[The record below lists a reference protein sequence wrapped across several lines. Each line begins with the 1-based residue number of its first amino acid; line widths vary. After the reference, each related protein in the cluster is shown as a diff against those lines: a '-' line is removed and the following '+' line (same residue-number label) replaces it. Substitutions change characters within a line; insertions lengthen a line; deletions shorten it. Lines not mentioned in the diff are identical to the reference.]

1 MHLNSRHLALAA
13 FVVGSFSLS
22 AAPAWKDAEVVLK
35 AKCYECHNEKKTKG
49 DVDLQQFAGDPQLM
63 KHFEVW
69 LKVKDTIENGDMPPP
84 KAHQMSDQEH
94 TVLLGWVNGEL
105 DALAAAQSGDPGPV
119 TMRRLTNA
127 EYDYTIRDLT
137 HHDYGFAKEFQTD
150 GGGGEGFSNTGDVLF
165 MSPAALDKYFGAA
178 RKVADHATIMPGT
191 GIVFNPQRIG
201 LRGSEQVKAQAQQA
215 LYVWYQQKSAP
226 YLPKDG
232 DDMREADYMVAC
244 WKHQHFQTS
253 LEQLAKKG
261 GLKLPF
267 LQNWSNLVNT
277 TEPKSRFLDLTR
289 VAWRE
294 LPGPDATKP
303 GQVPQAVTNGA
314 LAIQTQLL
322 SWNNPKKPGS
332 GVQRH
337 QQDADGIRPYQ
348 MNVEVKGKQQAFL
361 CIGDDGDGNKGDIAL
376 ITKLDLKTTKGPVL
390 YLNWLNKQLDADRK
404 AAAATPP
411 LANAA
416 ALKQRIAELERV
428 KNAFGKH
435 PQGRQIDPG
444 VLAIAA
450 PLVFTLPLPENVTW
464 IHAEAR
470 LDLQNSD
477 INDGTIQWDLTADK
491 PRDVTK
497 IMPGVLTV
505 WKTQTDAAKRTMGDF
520 NIMKQAFPDMYE
532 RRLEEVADNLRRRKP
547 GITVYYFSD
556 EQLGQILGSKDRDQL
571 AAMKKD
577 FSFTSVPN
585 LNAQQQKEFDGAML
599 WHLHHFAN
607 RAWRRPISD
616 EESQKLDALYIEGRK
631 KDLDRES
638 AAREVLVRVLV
649 SPYFLFK
656 SETLPIAN
664 AAPGDVKLNAFEL
677 ASRLSYF
684 LWASQ
689 PDWELRKT
697 ADDGSLLKPEVL
709 AAQSKRMLRDPKA
722 NALAQEF
729 AGQWLK
735 FSGFDEKSSVDEKK
749 YPEFTPEL
757 RHDMQREI
765 TEFFTHLVR
774 DDRNVGD
781 IIGGDY
787 SFLNERLAKFYG
799 IPGVTGNEFREVK
812 VAQQHRGG
820 LLGMGAILT
829 KTSRPNRTSPVLRGD
844 YLYQVVLGFNSPPP
858 PPNVPKLP
866 DSAVKPSS
874 LREALMQH
882 RADKACSVCHDRLD
896 PLGFALESFDPIGR
910 FRTGDEAGGKID
922 DTGEL
927 KDGTKFQGLA
937 GLRDYLKKNE
947 ANLTAQFCRKL
958 LGYALGR
965 QTMPSDKALITQMQT
980 SLKKNN
986 GKFSAAVLEVVH
998 SRQFLNRRS
1007 EAAVA
1012 ALK

>member
-1 MHLNSRHLALAA
+1 MKVGPTVVSIVPPMFLNSRHLALAA

-35 AKCYECHNEKKTKG
+35 AKCYECHNPKKTKG
-49 DVDLQQFAGDPQLM
+49 DVDLQQFAADPQLT

-94 TVLLGWVNGEL
+94 TALLGWVNGEL
-105 DALAAAQSGDPGPV
+105 DALASAQSGDPGPV

-137 HHDYGFAKEFQTD
+137 RHDYGFAKEFQTD

-201 LRGSEQVKAQAQQA
+201 LRGPEQVKAQAQQA

-226 YLPKDG
+226 HLPQDG

-244 WKHQHFQTS
+244 WKHKHFQTP
-253 LEQLAKKG
+253 LEQLAKDG

-267 LQNWSNLVNT
+267 LQNWNNLVNA

-294 LPGPDATKP
+294 LPAPDAMKP
-303 GQVPQAVTNGA
+303 GQVPQAVIDGA
-314 LAIQTQLL
+314 KAIQAQLL
-322 SWNNPKKPGS
+322 SWNDPKKPGS
-332 GVQRH
+332 GVQRR
-337 QQDADGIRPYQ
+337 QQDADGIRAYQ
-348 MNVEVKGKQQAFL
+348 MSTDGKGRKQAFL

-376 ITKLDLKTTKGPVL
+376 ITRLDLKTTKGSVL
-390 YLNWLNKQLDADRK
+390 YLNWLNKQLDEDRK
-404 AAAATPP
+404 AIAANPP
-411 LANAA
+411 PANAE

-435 PQGRQIDPG
+435 PQGRQIEPG

-470 LDLQNSD
+470 LDLQNPD

-497 IMPGVLTV
+497 IMPGILTV
-505 WKTQTDAAKRTMGDF
+505 WKTQTDAARNAMRDF
-520 NIMKQAFPDMYE
+520 SVMKEAFPDMFE
-532 RRLEEVADNLRRRKP
+532 RRLEEVADNLGRRKP

-556 EQLGQILGSKDRDQL
+556 EQLGQILGDKDREYL

-577 FSFTSVPN
+577 FSYTVMSKPN
-585 LNAQQQKEFDGAML
+585 PQQQQDFDGAML
-599 WHLHHFAN
+599 WHLHSFAS
-607 RAWRRPISD
+607 RAWRRLITS
-616 EESQKLDALYIEGRK
+616 EETQKLDALYFEGRK
-631 KDLDRES
+631 KELDRES
-638 AAREVLVRVLV
+638 AAREVIVRVLV

-656 SETLPIAN
+656 AETLPMAN

-697 ADDGSLLKPEVL
+697 AEDGSLLKPEVL
-709 AAQSKRMLRDPKA
+709 ATQTKRMLRDPKA
-722 NALAQEF
+722 NALAKEF

-735 FSGFDEKSSVDEKK
+735 FNGFDAQSTVDEKK

-757 RHDMQREI
+757 RSDMQREM

-774 DDRNVGD
+774 DDRNVAD
-781 IIGGDY
+781 ILMGDY
-787 SFLNERLAKFYG
+787 TFVNERLAKFYG
-799 IPGVTGNEFREVK
+799 VPDVTGGDFREVK
-812 VAQQHRGG
+812 VAQLHRGG
-820 LLGMGAILT
+820 LLGMGAVLT

-844 YLYQVVLGFNSPPP
+844 YLYQVVLGFSSPPP

-866 DSAVKPSS
+866 EGAVKPSS

-882 RADKACSVCHDRLD
+882 RADQACSVCHDRID

-910 FRTGDEAGGKID
+910 FRVADETGGKID

-927 KDGTKFQGLA
+927 KDGTKF
-937 GLRDYLKKNE
+937 
-947 ANLTAQFCRKL
+947 
-958 LGYALGR
+958 
-965 QTMPSDKALITQMQT
+965 
-980 SLKKNN
+980 
-986 GKFSAAVLEVVH
+986 
-998 SRQFLNRRS
+998 
-1007 EAAVA
+1007 
-1012 ALK
+1012 